1 MMDIRQLKY
10 YCVLIEEKSYHKAAA
25 KLHISQPA
33 LSQQITAL
41 EKELQ
46 SMLIKREGKY
56 SLPTDIGSVLYR
68 KAKTIIELTNTA
80 KQEISDYGN
89 KVVGSL
95 RIATSCLRVLLSE
108 NIVDFYKKYP
118 DVFLDIREGT
128 HGTVMELLSTD
139 LCELALTDYEEHDSR
154 NYRKIVLD
162 TQKFMLCG
170 HEKYIKNGVNEI
182 NIKDLKNVPLII
194 NRTDGLMIKNAAINY
209 GFEPNIVAY
218 ADSTENKINLATTG
232 IGVALGSESCAQ
244 VGKERNL
251 NVARLDGI
259 KDKIERCVFWK
270 DDHALSLAASEFLAM
285 LSTNKKI

>member
-1 MMDIRQLKY
+1 MDIRQLKY

-46 SMLIKREGKY
+46 AMLIKREGKC

-95 RIATSCLRVLLSE
+95 RIATSCLRVLLSK

-162 TQKFMLCG
+162 EQKFMLCG
-170 HEKYIKNGVNEI
+170 HEKFIHKDVKEI
-182 NIKDLKNVPLII
+182 NVKDLKNIPLII
-194 NRTDGLMIKNAAINY
+194 NRTDGLMIRNAAINY

-244 VGKERNL
+244 AGKERNL
-251 NVARLDGI
+251 NVAKLDGI
-259 KDKIERCVFWK
+259 KDKIERCIFWK
-270 DDHALSLAASEFLAM
+270 DDHALSLVASEFLTM
-285 LSTNKKI
+285 LSTSKKI